1 MLSADKVEC
10 SFHTADQLANHVRDA
25 LFNHLRAVRAP
36 PSPTPFTVP
45 APVADFQGRGD
56 EIATVE
62 GALTGNGRAV
72 ISALSGMG
80 GIGKSQLAYEV
91 VHRLRDRYPEGAV
104 HLDMLGT
111 SAAPLTPEDAM
122 ARVLQA
128 LSPLAPPP
136 SERPA
141 LESAYR
147 QALDG
152 KRLLLLLDNTRD
164 AAQVKPLL
172 IAAPVALLVT
182 SRRTIVLPGARPVQ
196 LDPMKLPTA
205 VGLLRQI
212 LGDAAPD
219 EPTLERLALACGRL
233 PLALRAAGTFL
244 LTYSWPVEAYLAVL
258 HEQRLALLSRVS
270 ADDPELDVRA
280 VLTFSYDRLAEEAED
295 LAQRFTQLAVFPADF
310 LADAAAAVWELS
322 SVEAQTAL
330 DGLLAR
336 SLLQFAGE
344 LRRYRLHDLLR
355 DLAREKADP
364 PILGE
369 AEQRHAE
376 HYLVVLS
383 MTQDLYLAGAD
394 KLLEALRVF
403 DAERTNIE
411 AGQAWVA
418 TQVATNNHAA
428 WLAFEYTNAGVYVP
442 PLRLTLQQQ
451 IHWLEIALVGCRRT
465 GNRRGEGGV
474 LGNLGNA
481 WNTFGDARQAIACHE
496 QALAIARENGDRE
509 AEGSHLGNLGVTW
522 LVLRSAWKAI
532 EYSEPV

>member
-1 MLSADKVEC
+1 MVLKVFLSSTSKDLDPFRKAVD
-10 SFHTADQLANHVRDA
+10 TAIHRLKDLHCVRMENWTARPDTP
-25 LFNHLRAVRAP
+25 RAVCEAQVR
-36 PSPTPFTVP
+36 
-45 APVADFQGRGD
+45 
-56 EIATVE
+56 E
-62 GALTGNGRAV
+62 
-72 ISALSGMG
+72 
-80 GIGKSQLAYEV
+80 SQLFIGILGHCYGSRPPDDERSFTEIEYDTAVAEGLP
-91 VHRLRDRYPEGAV
+91 RL
-104 HLDMLGT
+104 
-111 SAAPLTPEDAM
+111 
-122 ARVLQA
+122 
-128 LSPLAPPP
+128 
-136 SERPA
+136 
-141 LESAYR
+141 
-147 QALDG
+147 
-152 KRLLLLLDNTRD
+152 
-164 AAQVKPLL
+164 
-172 IAAPVALLVT
+172 
-182 SRRTIVLPGARPVQ
+182 RPVQ

-205 VGLLRQI
+205 VSLLREI

-394 KLLEALRVF
+394 KLLEALRLF

-411 AGQAWVA
+411 AGQAWAA
-418 TQVATNNHAA
+418 TRVATNNDAA